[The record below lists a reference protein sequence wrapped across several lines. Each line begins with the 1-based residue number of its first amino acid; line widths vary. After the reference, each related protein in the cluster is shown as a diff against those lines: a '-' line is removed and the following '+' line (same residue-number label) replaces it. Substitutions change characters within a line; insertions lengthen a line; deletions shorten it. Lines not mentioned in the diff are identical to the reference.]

1 MDKFSAPY
9 YCFSDDG
16 GSTWSE
22 PQKITP
28 LEKFAKCA
36 DFRPLTLTDDSKA
49 GIIGIVKGEKG
60 YKSVYLFYDGTW
72 SEAEPI
78 KASWETN
85 RLLQLFKKFK
95 RMFCR

>member
-1 MDKFSAPY
+1 MN
-9 YCFSDDG
+9 
-16 GSTWSE
+16 
-22 PQKITP
+22 
-28 LEKFAKCA
+28 EKQNA
-36 DFRPLTLTDDSKA
+36 
-49 GIIGIVKGEKG
+49 
-60 YKSVYLFYDGTW
+60 DGTW